1 MLWFFLR
8 LNIVFNLLNDKKKG
22 IGDGMSFERV

>member
-22 IGDGMSFERV
+22 IRDGMSFESV